1 MKQILFLFTTL
12 VLFSSLSCDN
22 DPTTTIIEGHVLQK
36 ESLAPIANAKLL
48 IYQDYSKG
56 VFQGIVEWPIDTVL
70 TNNDGYFKWE
80 TDIDPYNDTYSTNGA
95 FFIKRVDASDHFGI
109 VNNGEVSKSV
119 YHLNHHKTEII
130 MTPHAYLRLH
140 VEDVEELEGSYC
152 KIFGSYFD
160 TEEIFESYIGFLPIQ
175 LVAGNQYNDI
185 YIKYDNIPG
194 SAIQDSFYIPALD
207 TLDYFLKY

>member
-1 MKQILFLFTTL
+1 MKQILFLLTTL
-12 VLFSSLSCDN
+12 VLFSSLSCEN

-95 FFIKRVDASDHFGI
+95 FFIKRVDASHHFGI

-119 YHLNHHKTEII
+119 YHLDHHKTEII

-140 VEDVEELEGSYC
+140 VEDVEEIEGSYC
-152 KIFGSYFD
+152 RVWGDRF
-160 TEEIFESYIGFLPIQ
+160 
-175 LVAGNQYNDI
+175 NDI
-185 YIKYDNIPG
+185 DDLYGESLNDVFIVGGNTTTVINYKFNSIPG

>member
-36 ESLAPIANAKLL
+36 ETLNPVANAKLL
-48 IYQDYSKG
+48 IYQEYSKG
-56 VFQGIVEWPIDTVL
+56 LFQGFVEWPIDTVV
-70 TNNDGYFKWE
+70 TDEQGHFRWE
-80 TDIDPYNDTYSTNGA
+80 TDIDPYNKTYNSLGA
-95 FFIKRVDASDHFGI
+95 FFIKRVDAPDHFKI
-109 VNNGEVSKSV
+109 VNNDLVSRQV
-119 YHLNHHKTEII
+119 RHLEHRKTAII

-140 VEDVEELEGSYC
+140 VEDVEEIEGSYC
-152 KIFGSYFD
+152 RVWGDRF
-160 TEEIFESYIGFLPIQ
+160 
-175 LVAGNQYNDI
+175 NDI
-185 YIKYDNIPG
+185 DDLYGESLNDVFIVGGNTTTVINYKFNSIPG